1 MNWHDYIVSDPA
13 VLAGK
18 PIVKNTRLAVD
29 FILGLFAQGW
39 TEQQV
44 LANYPNLSKESLQ
57 AIFSFSAEC
66 MKDEAIFSLGSEIS
80 A

>member
-1 MNWHDYIVSDPA
+1 MNWRNYIVSDPA

-18 PIVKNTRLAVD
+18 PIVKDTRLAVD
-29 FILGLFAQGW
+29 FILGLFAEGW

-66 MKDEAIFSLGSEIS
+66 MKDEAIFSLSSKLS